1 MDILLHLQV
10 SLLEQKLFRLPR
22 RGRLTLSVLRFR
34 ARFPV
39 VARTIAERLGK
50 NHKSLSDWDSHGMF
64 M

>member
-10 SLLEQKLFRLPR
+10 SSLSQKLGLPR

-50 NHKSLSDWDSHGMF
+50 NHKSLSDWESHGMF

>member
-10 SLLEQKLFRLPR
+10 SLLRPKLGLPR

-50 NHKSLSDWDSHGMF
+50 NHKSLSDWESHGMF

>member
-1 MDILLHLQV
+1 VDILLHLQV
-10 SLLEQKLFRLPR
+10 SLLRPKLGLPR

-50 NHKSLSDWDSHGMF
+50 NHKSLSDWESHGMF

>member
-10 SLLEQKLFRLPR
+10 SLLCPKLGLPR

-50 NHKSLSDWDSHGMF
+50 NHKSLSDWESHGMF

>member
-10 SLLEQKLFRLPR
+10 SLIRPKLGLPR
-22 RGRLTLSVLRFR
+22 RGSLTLSVLRFR

-50 NHKSLSDWDSHGMF
+50 NHKSLSDWESHGMF